1 MINSHEIETAIRC
14 RLPIVILIWN
24 DGAYGLSAR
33 KPLNSFDQTSHV
45 NFSNPAFVEYADS
58 FGGRGC
64 RVERTEDLQ
73 CMLREALASGTLNII
88 DCPVDHRARI
98 RLMDPMGKFVWPI

>member
-45 NFSNPAFVEYADS
+45 NFSNPAF
-58 FGGRGC
+58 
-64 RVERTEDLQ
+64 
-73 CMLREALASGTLNII
+73 TLNII